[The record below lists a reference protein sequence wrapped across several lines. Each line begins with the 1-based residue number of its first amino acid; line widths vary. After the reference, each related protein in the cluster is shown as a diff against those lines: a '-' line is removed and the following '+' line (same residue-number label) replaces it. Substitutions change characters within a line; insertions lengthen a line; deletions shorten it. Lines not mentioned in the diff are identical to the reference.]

1 MTSPASPPAA
11 AVAAWT
17 RLVRAEQALM
27 DKVEDALKAAGQPPL
42 PWYDVLYELDRS
54 PEGRLPQQEVQART
68 LLAQYNLCRLA
79 DRLES
84 ESLIER
90 RRCPFDGRNRHL
102 VITEK
107 GRALRAS
114 MWPAYA
120 AAISRHVAAR
130 LTESEA
136 GELARLL
143 DKLMDTPDSSAS

>member
-1 MTSPASPPAA
+1 MTASTPPLA

-17 RLVRAEQALM
+17 RLVRAEQGLM
-27 DKVEDALKAAGQPPL
+27 DKVEDDLKAAGLPPI
-42 PWYDVLYELDRS
+42 PWYDVLDELDRS
-54 PEGRLPQQEVQART
+54 PDGRLPQQEVQART

-102 VITEK
+102 VITDK

-120 AAISRHVAAR
+120 EAISRHVAAR
-130 LTESEA
+130 LSESEA
-136 GELARLL
+136 AELARLL
-143 DKLMDTPDSSAS
+143 DKLIGPPDSSAT